1 MNGLTYQ
8 TYQYDAIERQ
18 KKAQKAEVAKQIEK
32 KSSNRS

>member
-1 MNGLTYQ
+1 MNNLNYQ

-32 KSSNRS
+32 KSNTRS